1 MTKRVLSMLLVF
13 AVLVSLLPVRTE
25 ATEPTVSQQD
35 TQVGFEA
42 TNDFGGLLTN
52 TLADSD
58 QAQTASDVNRI
69 CDVQIEGDYA
79 WVEFT
84 TTERARLVV
93 AIYTEDGTKMLGSGT
108 QTVSPEETEVG
119 IQIDIDNMPQYYSA
133 GAYLLSA
140 ADNTPLS
147 KEFRTQLYTK
157 VVQDIKNSTVDDYDP
172 ERVLN
177 LDDDRTTNFAVFGEN
192 TILLDSSVSITISGD
207 TYTIENASDEL
218 NAMQPGDSFAQTQ
231 ENGEVLIV
239 KAAQVKVSGDT
250 VTITDDPDADLSD
263 VFEVVKIEGKSSP
276 DNTVSDNSYLD
287 PEWEVISDEEYW
299 AEMGEETQGRE
310 MDVDESTSFKQ
321 KYKTGGDALSA
332 TLSADCTASVEAYL
346 SLSYQ
351 YISWKFEAKITG
363 KISLTAKFEKEIPI
377 IKCDFYLAAG
387 CYMTVSLN
395 VVIKASASLSYSVSW
410 KASIGRTYD
419 SNYGEWEDT
428 GSPPSTDSKTEFEGK
443 LSFGGNIKIR
453 IAFLS
458 EKLTN
463 ITATAEIVRE
473 ITGKQKV
480 TELSSPSTS
489 SIHDCTTCI
498 EGKKEIVF
506 TFSLVFELFGKEA
519 ASLPELSHSWKEG
532 DFYYCN
538 DEKEYG
544 DGKCPHMLY
553 KVTVVAKNTED
564 APCRLAELSLYQ
576 NGEPVE
582 SVTLLDD
589 KGQPYPTYLG
599 LNSTDWDGISVFF
612 VPNGIYRLEG
622 QKGRVRVFKDITVH
636 DKPKKCLLE
645 FESTDEP
652 NLLVSPSVISMIL
665 GQSKKL
671 TANFGTEE
679 SNQSVTSAC
688 KWTTSDASILT
699 VDNGVITP
707 VSEGIAQ
714 AIAIYTKDGADYVAV
729 CEVHVWERL
738 FLHLSEE
745 ALTLCPGDPSTS
757 VKAHWGYGIDTDKN
771 VTDSCEWI
779 SSDPNIVT
787 VDEGTITAI
796 APGTATI
803 TATYTTDKG
812 VNTAQCKVTVE
823 TKPAIA
829 SGTCGSNLTW
839 VLDDTGTLTIFGTGE
854 MSDYRSSYDKTAQ
867 WHSYRN
873 SITAVVIGKGV
884 TSIGM
889 NAFYDC
895 SSLTSIS
902 IPETVTSIGK
912 YAFDDCS
919 ILTNITVDA
928 GNPAYH
934 VDGNCLIETS
944 SKTLVRGSSAS
955 VIPVDGSVTAIGDTA
970 FSGSGLISITIPE
983 GVTSIGDGA
992 FMNCNRLT
1000 SINILEGVASIGHSA
1015 FNGCKNLTSIII
1027 PEGVTSIGG
1036 LAFHSCTSL
1045 TSITIPEGVTSIK
1058 ETTFYNCSSLA
1069 SIILPQ
1075 SVSSIGNSA
1084 FSGCSSLTSITI
1096 PEGVASIGNSAFSGC
1111 SNLTSIT
1118 IPGDVASIRE
1128 CTFYNCSS
1136 LTSITIPKSVTS
1148 IKHEAFSGCS
1158 SLTTITI
1165 PEGVVS
1171 IDHDAFFDCTSLVQ
1185 IIIPNSVTT
1194 IGNSAF
1200 RNCSSLTSINLP
1212 DSVVSIKDRVFEN
1225 CSSLASITIPAH
1237 TTRIGWSAFYNCSS
1251 LTNIT
1256 IPECVTSIGDS
1267 AFYGC
1272 SSLTNIAIPN
1282 GITNIRFEMFYGCS
1296 SLTDITIPESVTS
1309 IGAWAFNGCSSLTD
1323 VSYSGTSEQWNSINI
1338 SDTGNTFLT
1347 SATIHCSDG
1356 VILPTTA
1363 EDIAPASLV
1372 PEETE
1377 PTKVV
1382 TEPVAEGSEAT
1393 IPEET
1398 QAVTEPVVVET
1409 QPEATE
1415 ETTEPTEETTV
1426 ATEET
1431 TAETSLV
1438 SHRSWR
1444 ILPSGAEM
1452 RTGAV
1457 VKLAAFTGKET
1468 TQNGLRTV
1476 SFTGLEPGEE
1486 YVLIVSL
1493 VPGSVAPEDL
1503 MYIDQ
1508 ATANDSGALTLS
1520 YIPRQDVTAII
1531 QLYGIPTDRGI
1542 TLDREYVT
1550 MRADAASERLTATV
1564 TPAQWADTL
1573 VWESSDETV
1582 LQVGADGS
1590 LTPVAPGTAYA
1601 IATAT
1606 HGKYTLSTRCRVDVT
1621 EEVPNVAVT
1630 AVALGTSKVT
1640 TQLYSRD
1647 YVNFDVLLLLEQ
1659 NLPQIAAF
1667 SLEETPQDNGVAIT
1681 GAKFADE
1688 TVRSLFDLQVKD
1700 DRTLTLIPTQAAIAA
1715 GQTLKSSYSSPVIV
1729 SVNGVEFHT
1738 DSVLTI
1744 SVRKSTPKL
1753 SAKALSF
1760 NSFYTSQTQAISI
1773 TGGTP
1778 TAITGTTPDWLALED
1793 GKLSLTG
1800 TETKASATVSLS
1812 VETEEW
1818 AIPATVKVKASVS
1831 YKAPSLKLSKTSLTF
1846 SNVHSKGIPLTLTGG
1861 KQTLAEL
1868 GVRDLR
1874 ADDGFAIT
1882 DLNLE
1887 KGTFTLLPTGTVSP
1901 GKHTIT
1907 VFFHGTES
1915 TLPLSV
1921 QVSTKAPTIRLS
1933 RSSVKL
1939 NARTGD
1945 SVTLKLTASPSDFD
1959 LTQVEL
1965 SEATGTLTV
1974 TQVDEMGCFSLSTAP
1989 QSEASKSCSLTAT
2002 APGGNTARLTI
2013 SMISAAPTMT
2023 AKASGK
2029 IDLSYPQTGL
2039 TITPVLKNYSG
2050 ALTSPV
2056 YSLSVKSGKGWED
2069 MDIATQFTLSSN
2081 GKLYQA
2087 PTFSLPSG
2095 TLCRITLQGQLPDGT
2110 PMLASVLV
2118 KVTQTPIPL
2127 KLSKSSLTLNKALG
2141 EWASITVSTS
2151 VRGYP
2156 LGTPEIRLT
2165 DSKGFPSQALDFH
2178 YQDGQL
2184 KVAVNDATAYGQ
2196 TYQLRLWVTPTK
2208 VAILR
2213 VKILSEKQ
2221 SSVVLSAKAKG
2232 SIDVIRD
2239 DSEIVITPSYRNYA
2253 GQMPLTR
2260 QVRITMAQ
2268 SKEKEAQDVSHQF
2281 LWAWSSDGKLHL
2293 QKAPGALLDLTAR
2306 YRLELSVEGGA
2317 KAAVVN
2323 LNLRSGSAKVR
2334 LTQPAVLYAK
2344 DVNSQSLLTFQ
2355 ISDKSLN
2362 ALEHVQIRGAK
2373 QNERFAIVPWAG
2385 SQFSIIQ
2392 VPGSTPKSSRITL
2405 ELFFEGNTTQ
2415 KPNAIVTASVTIR

>member
-1 MTKRVLSMLLVF
+1 MLKRAISMIL
-13 AVLVSLLPVRTE
+13 VLVTLVSFLPAPARAAEV
-25 ATEPTVSQQD
+25 ATEG
-35 TQVGFEA
+35 TQVDFEA
-42 TNDFGGLLTN
+42 TNDFGALLTN
-52 TLADSD
+52 SLEDSD
-58 QAQTASDVNRI
+58 QAQTASDANRI

-79 WVEFT
+79 WVEFAA
-84 TTERARLVV
+84 TENARVVV
-93 AIYTEDGTKMLGSGT
+93 AVYTEDGTKMLGSGT
-108 QTVSPEETEVG
+108 ETVSPEETEVG
-119 IQIDIDNMPQYYSA
+119 IQIDIDKMPQYFSA

-192 TILLDSSVSITISGD
+192 TILLDSSVVVTVSGN
-207 TYTIENASDEL
+207 TYTIENASDAL
-218 NAMQPGDSFAQTQ
+218 KAMQPGDSFAQTQ

-250 VTITDDPDADLSD
+250 VTITDDPNADLSD

-276 DNTVSDNSYLD
+276 DNTVSDDSYLD

-299 AEMGEETQGRE
+299 AEMWEETQGRE
-310 MDVDESTSFKQ
+310 IDVDESTSFKQ
-321 KYKTGGDALSA
+321 KYKTGGDALNA

-346 SLSYQ
+346 SLGYQ

-428 GSPPSTDSKTEFEGK
+428 SSPPSTDSKTEFEGK

-506 TFSLVFELFGKEA
+506 TFSLVFELFGQKA
-519 ASLPELSHSWKEG
+519 ASLPELSHTWNEG
-532 DFYYCN
+532 DFYYCL
-538 DEKEYG
+538 DTKEHG
-544 DGKCPHMLY
+544 DGKCPHVLY

-564 APCRLAELSLYQ
+564 TPCRLAELSLYQ

-582 SVTLLDD
+582 SVTLLDE
-589 KGQPYPTYLG
+589 KGQPYPTYSG

-636 DKPKKCLLE
+636 DKSKKCLLE

-688 KWTTSDASILT
+688 KWATSDASILT

-714 AIAIYTKDGADYVAV
+714 AIAIYTKDGVDYVAV

-745 ALTLCPGDPSTS
+745 ALTLCLGDPSTS

-779 SSDPNIVT
+779 SSDPSIVT
-787 VDEGTITAI
+787 VDGGTITAI
-796 APGTATI
+796 APGTTTI
-803 TATYTTDKG
+803 TATYTTDEG

-854 MSDYRSSYDKTAQ
+854 MSDYRSSYDETAQ

-873 SITAVVIGKGV
+873 NITAVVIGKGV

-895 SSLTSIS
+895 NSLTSIS

-912 YAFDDCS
+912 YAFDNCS
-919 ILTNITVDA
+919 ILTNITVDT

-992 FMNCNRLT
+992 FMSCNSLT
-1000 SINILEGVASIGHSA
+1000 SINILEGVTSIGYSA

-1027 PEGVTSIGG
+1027 PESVTSIGG

-1045 TSITIPEGVTSIK
+1045 TDIIIPGGVTSIK
-1058 ETTFYNCSSLA
+1058 ETTFYNCSSLT

-1075 SVSSIGNSA
+1075 SVSSIGK
-1084 FSGCSSLTSITI
+1084 
-1096 PEGVASIGNSAFSGC
+1096 SAFSGC

-1118 IPGDVASIRE
+1118 IPDGVTSIGSSAFYGCSSLISITIPE
-1128 CTFYNCSS
+1128 GVTSIDNCTFYGCSS

-1165 PEGVVS
+1165 PDGVTS
-1171 IDHDAFFDCTSLVQ
+1171 INHDAFFDCTGLIQ
-1185 IIIPNSVTT
+1185 IVIPDSITT

-1200 RNCSSLTSINLP
+1200 RNCSSLTSISLP

-1237 TTRIGWSAFYNCSS
+1237 ATRIGWSAFYNCSS

-1296 SLTDITIPESVTS
+1296 SLTDITIPESVIS

-1338 SDTGNTFLT
+1338 SDTANTFLT
-1347 SATIHCSDG
+1347 SATIHCTDG
-1356 VILPTTA
+1356 VITPTTE

-1372 PEETE
+1372 PRETE
-1377 PTKVV
+1377 PTEAV
-1382 TEPVAEGSEAT
+1382 TEPVAEETEAT
-1393 IPEET
+1393 IPGVTE
-1398 QAVTEPVVVET
+1398 AVSEPVVVET
-1409 QPEATE
+1409 LPEATE
-1415 ETTEPTEETTV
+1415 ETAEPTEETAV
-1426 ATEET
+1426 ATEDT
-1431 TAETSLV
+1431 TVETSLV

-1457 VKLAAFTGKET
+1457 VKLAAFTGKEKT
-1468 TQNGLRTV
+1468 KNGLRTV

-1503 MYIDQ
+1503 MYITQ
-1508 ATANDSGALTLS
+1508 ATANDTGALTLS
-1520 YIPRQDVTAII
+1520 YIPRQDVTAVV
-1531 QLYGIPTDRGI
+1531 QLYGIPTNRGI

-1550 MRADAASERLTATV
+1550 MKAGAASQLLTATV

-1582 LQVGADGS
+1582 LAVGADGS

-1601 IATAT
+1601 IATVT

-1640 TQLYSRD
+1640 AQLYSRD
-1647 YVNFDVLLLLEQ
+1647 YVSFDVLLLLEQ

-1688 TVRSLFDLQVKD
+1688 TVSSLFDLQVKD
-1700 DRTLTLIPTQAAIAA
+1700 DRTLTLIPTQAAID
-1715 GQTLKSSYSSPVIV
+1715 GGKTVKSSYSSPVIV
-1729 SVNGVEFHT
+1729 SVNGVEFRT
-1738 DSVLTI
+1738 SNKLTI
-1744 SVRKSTPKL
+1744 SVKKSTPKL
-1753 SAKALSF
+1753 TAKALSF
-1760 NSFYTSQTQAISI
+1760 NSFYTGQTQAISI

-1778 TAITGTTPDWLALED
+1778 TAITGTIPDWLALED

-1800 TETKASATVSLS
+1800 TKTKASATVSLS

-1818 AIPATVKVKASVS
+1818 AIPATVKFRVSAS

-1846 SNVHSKGIPLTLTGG
+1846 STVHSKGIPLTLSGG
-1861 KQTLAEL
+1861 KQTLESL
-1868 GVRDLR
+1868 GVKSLHVDE
-1874 ADDGFAIT
+1874 GFAIT

-1887 KGTFTLLPTGTVSP
+1887 KGTFTLLPTGTVSS

-1907 VFFHGTES
+1907 VSFYGTES

-1921 QVSTKAPTIRLS
+1921 KVATRKPTLKFS
-1933 RSSVKL
+1933 KSSVKL
-1939 NARTGD
+1939 NAATGD
-1945 SVTLKLTASPSDFD
+1945 SITLKLTANPSDLD
-1959 LTQVEL
+1959 LTQVVL
-1965 SEATGTLTV
+1965 SDSSGVLKITEVDQDGYFSVSTTD
-1974 TQVDEMGCFSLSTAP
+1974 QVQAKKTYP
-1989 QSEASKSCSLTAT
+1989 VIAT
-2002 APGGNTARLTI
+2002 APGGNTAKLNVSTI
-2013 SMISAAPTMT
+2013 SSAPTMT
-2023 AKASGK
+2023 VKASGK
-2029 IDLSYPQTGL
+2029 IDLSYPGIGL
-2039 TITPVLKNYSG
+2039 SITPTLRNYNG
-2050 ALTSPV
+2050 TLDSPT
-2056 YSLSVKSGKGWED
+2056 YSLSIKSGKIWED
-2069 MDIATQFTLSSN
+2069 MDIATQFTLGSD

-2087 PTFSLPSG
+2087 PTFSLASG
-2095 TLCRITLQGQLPDGT
+2095 TLCRITLQGNLPDGT
-2110 PMLASVLV
+2110 ELSAFAQV
-2118 KVTQTPIPL
+2118 KVTQTAIPL
-2127 KLSKSSLTLNKALG
+2127 RLSKSSLTLNKSLG
-2141 EWASITVSTS
+2141 EWASVTVSTS
-2151 VRGYP
+2151 AKGYP
-2156 LGTPEIRLT
+2156 LGIPEIQLT
-2165 DSKGFPSQALDFH
+2165 DKKGVPTEGLDFQ
-2178 YQDGQL
+2178 YQNGQL
-2184 KVAVNDATAYGQ
+2184 KVAVNEDTAYGQ
-2196 TYQLRLWVTPTK
+2196 TYLLRLWVTANK
-2208 VAILR
+2208 VTTLRITILT
-2213 VKILSEKQ
+2213 EKN
-2221 SSVVLSAKAKG
+2221 SSVILSAKAKG
-2232 SIDVIRD
+2232 SIDLIRD
-2239 DSEIVITPSYRNYA
+2239 GTEIVVTPSYRNYA
-2253 GQMPLTR
+2253 GQKPLNK
-2260 QVRITMAQ
+2260 QVTVTMARDKKTTPRMFP
-2268 SKEKEAQDVSHQF
+2268 SFS
-2281 LWAWSSDGKLHL
+2281 
-2293 QKAPGALLDLTAR
+2293 
-2306 YRLELSVEGGA
+2306 
-2317 KAAVVN
+2317 
-2323 LNLRSGSAKVR
+2323 SGSGLRMESSICAR
-2334 LTQPAVLYAK
+2334 PPAC
-2344 DVNSQSLLTFQ
+2344 NW
-2355 ISDKSLN
+2355 ISPPDIGWSCPWR
-2362 ALEHVQIRGAK
+2362 ALPRV
-2373 QNERFAIVPWAG
+2373 
-2385 SQFSIIQ
+2385 FS
-2392 VPGSTPKSSRITL
+2392 
-2405 ELFFEGNTTQ
+2405 
-2415 KPNAIVTASVTIR
+2415 

>member
-1 MTKRVLSMLLVF
+1 MMTKRVLSMLLAF
-13 AVLVSLLPVRTE
+13 AVLVSLLPVRAE
-25 ATEPTVSQQD
+25 ATEPTIPQQD
-35 TQVGFEA
+35 TQVDFEA
-42 TNDFGGLLTN
+42 TNDFGSLLTKA
-52 TLADSD
+52 LADSD
-58 QAQTASDVNRI
+58 QNQTASDVNRI
-69 CDVQIEGDYA
+69 CDVQIEGDFA

-84 TTERARLVV
+84 TTEKARLVV

-108 QTVSPEETEVG
+108 ENVSPEETEVG
-119 IQIDIDNMPQYYSA
+119 IQIDIDAMPQYFSA

-140 ADNTPLS
+140 ADSTPLS

-157 VVQDIKNSTVDDYDP
+157 PVQDIKNSTVDDYDP

-192 TILLDSSVSITISGD
+192 TILLDSSVSIAISGD
-207 TYTIENASDEL
+207 TYTIENASDAL
-218 NAMQPGDSFAQTQ
+218 KAMQPGDSFAQTL

-239 KAAQVKVSGDT
+239 KAARVKVSGDT

-276 DNTVSDNSYLD
+276 DNTVSDDSYLD

-321 KYKTGGDALSA
+321 KYKTGGDVLSA

-346 SLSYQ
+346 SLGYQ
-351 YISWKFEAKITG
+351 YISWKFEVKITG
-363 KISLTAKFEKEIPI
+363 KLSLTAKFEKEIPL
-377 IKCDFYLAAG
+377 IKWNFFFAAG
-387 CYMTVSLN
+387 CNMTASLN
-395 VVIKASASLSYSVSW
+395 FVIKASASLSYSVSW

-428 GSPPSTDSKTEFEGK
+428 GSPSSTDSKTEFEGK
-443 LSFGGNIKIR
+443 LSVGGNIKIR

-480 TELSSPSTS
+480 NELSSPSTS

-498 EGKKEIVF
+498 EGEKATVF

-519 ASLPELSHSWKEG
+519 ASLPELSHTWEKS

-544 DGKCPHMLY
+544 DGKCPHVLY

-589 KGQPYPTYLG
+589 KGQPYPTYSG

-636 DKPKKCLLE
+636 DKSKKCLLE
-645 FESTDEP
+645 FETTDEP
-652 NLLVSPSVISMIL
+652 NLLISQSVLSMVL
-665 GQSKKL
+665 GQSKNL
-671 TANFGTEE
+671 IANFGTEE

-714 AIAIYTKDGADYVAV
+714 AIAIYTKDGVDYVAV

-738 FLHLSEE
+738 FLNLSKE
-745 ALTLCPGDPSTS
+745 ALTLCLGDPSIS

-779 SSDPNIVT
+779 SSDPSIVT
-787 VDEGTITAI
+787 VDGGTITAI
-796 APGTATI
+796 SPGTTTI
-803 TATYTTDKG
+803 TATYTTDEG

-829 SGTCGSNLTW
+829 LGTCGSNLTW
-839 VLDDTGTLTIFGTGE
+839 VLDDAGTLTIFGTGE
-854 MSDYRSSYDKTAQ
+854 MSDYRSSYDETAQ
-867 WHSYRN
+867 WYSYRN

-895 SSLTSIS
+895 
-902 IPETVTSIGK
+902 
-912 YAFDDCS
+912 
-919 ILTNITVDA
+919 
-928 GNPAYH
+928 
-934 VDGNCLIETS
+934 
-944 SKTLVRGSSAS
+944 
-955 VIPVDGSVTAIGDTA
+955 
-970 FSGSGLISITIPE
+970 
-983 GVTSIGDGA
+983 
-992 FMNCNRLT
+992 
-1000 SINILEGVASIGHSA
+1000 
-1015 FNGCKNLTSIII
+1015 KNLTGIII
-1027 PEGVTSIGG
+1027 PESVTSIGG

-1058 ETTFYNCSSLA
+1058 ETTFYNCSSLT

-1084 FSGCSSLTSITI
+1084 FSGCGSLASVTLPKS
-1096 PEGVASIGNSAFSGC
+1096 VSSIGESAFSGC

-1136 LTSITIPKSVTS
+1136 LTSITIPRSVTS

-1200 RNCSSLTSINLP
+1200 RNCSSLTSVNLP

-1225 CSSLASITIPAH
+1225 CSKLASITIPAH
-1237 TTRIGWSAFYNCSS
+1237 ATRIGWSAFYNCSS

-1256 IPECVTSIGDS
+1256 IPECVTNIGDS

-1272 SSLTNIAIPN
+1272 SSLTDIAIPN

-1323 VSYSGTSEQWNSINI
+1323 VSYSGTSEQWSSINI

-1347 SATIHCSDG
+1347 SATIHCTDG
-1356 VILPTTA
+1356 VIIPTTE
-1363 EDIAPASLV
+1363 EDIAPASLL
-1372 PEETE
+1372 PGETE
-1377 PTKVV
+1377 PTEAV
-1382 TEPVAEGSEAT
+1382 TEPVVEETEAT
-1393 IPEET
+1393 IPEVTE
-1398 QAVTEPVVVET
+1398 AVTEPVVVET
-1409 QPEATE
+1409 QPETTV
-1415 ETTEPTEETTV
+1415 ETTEPTEEP
-1426 ATEET
+1426 TEET
-1431 TAETSLV
+1431 TEETTGVTEETTVEAEALSD
-1438 SHRSWR
+1438 RSWR

-1457 VKLAAFTGKET
+1457 VKLAAFTGKEET
-1468 TQNGLRTV
+1468 KNGLRTV

-1493 VPGSVAPEDL
+1493 VPGSVAPGDL
-1503 MYIDQ
+1503 MYITQ
-1508 ATANDSGALTLS
+1508 ATANNTGALTLN
-1520 YIPRQDVTAII
+1520 YIPRQDVTAVV

-1550 MRADAASERLTATV
+1550 MKAGAASEHLTATV
-1564 TPAQWADTL
+1564 TPAQWADPL

-1582 LQVGADGS
+1582 LAVGADGS
-1590 LTPVAPGTAYA
+1590 LTPLAPGTAYA
-1601 IATAT
+1601 IATVT
-1606 HGKYTLSTRCRVDVT
+1606 HGKYTLSARCRVDVT

-1630 AVALGTSKVT
+1630 AVALGTGKVT

-1659 NLPQIAAF
+1659 NLPQVAAF

-1729 SVNGVEFHT
+1729 TVNGVEFHT
-1738 DSVLTI
+1738 GSAMTI

-1760 NSFYTSQTQAISI
+1760 NSFYTGQTQAISI

-1778 TAITGTTPDWLALED
+1778 TAITGTTPDWLTLED

-1800 TETKASATVSLS
+1800 TETKASATVSLN

-1846 SNVHSKGIPLTLTGG
+1846 SSVHSKGISLTLSGG

-1868 GVRDLR
+1868 GVRDLQ

-1887 KGTFTLLPTGTVSP
+1887 KGTFTLLPTGTVSA
-1901 GKHTIT
+1901 GKYTIT

-1921 QVSTKAPTIRLS
+1921 QVSAKAPTIRLS

-1965 SEATGTLTV
+1965 SEATGTLAV
-1974 TQVDEMGCFSLSTAP
+1974 TQADEMGCFSLSTAP
-1989 QSEASKSCSLTAT
+1989 QSEAPKTCSLTAT

-2023 AKASGK
+2023 AKVSGK

-2039 TITPVLKNYSG
+2039 AVTPVLKNYSG
-2050 ALTSPV
+2050 ALTNPV
-2056 YSLSVKSGKGWED
+2056 YSLSVKSGKDWED
-2069 MDIATQFTLSSN
+2069 VDIADQLTLHSN

-2110 PMLASVLV
+2110 SMRASVLV

-2127 KLSKSSLTLNKALG
+2127 KLSKSSLTLNKSLG
-2141 EWASITVSTS
+2141 EWGCITVSSS

-2156 LGTPEIRLT
+2156 VGAPEIRLT
-2165 DSKGFPSQALDFH
+2165 DNKGFPSQALDFH

-2184 KVAVNDATAYGQ
+2184 KVSVNDATAYGQ

-2213 VKILSEKQ
+2213 VKILAEKQ
-2221 SSVVLSAKAKG
+2221 SSVVLSARAKG

-2253 GQMPLTR
+2253 GQMPLTK

-2268 SKEKEAQDVSHQF
+2268 GKENEAQDVSHQF

-2317 KAAVVN
+2317 KAAVLN

-2344 DVNSQSLLTFQ
+2344 DVNSHSLLTFQ
-2355 ISDKSLN
+2355 ILDKSLN
-2362 ALEHVQIRGAK
+2362 VLEHVQIRGAK
-2373 QNERFAIVPWAG
+2373 QNEQFAIVPWAG

-2392 VPGSTPKSSRITL
+2392 VPGSTSKSSRITL
-2405 ELFFEGNTTQ
+2405 ELFFEGNTSQ